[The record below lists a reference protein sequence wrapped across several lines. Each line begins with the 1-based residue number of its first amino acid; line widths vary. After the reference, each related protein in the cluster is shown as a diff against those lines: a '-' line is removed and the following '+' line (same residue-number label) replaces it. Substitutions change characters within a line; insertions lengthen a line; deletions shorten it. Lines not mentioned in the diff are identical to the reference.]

1 MYFSSMIY
9 KYKRQ
14 YPSSSLLVK
23 EVNTEEGIKMVLDGV
38 LDMSVVIEPFE
49 DQRIE
54 KEPVVLNC
62 TPFVRQ
68 YGILS
73 NKWGVL
79 LCQKEYQTNDIRQ
92 SSREWL

>member
-1 MYFSSMIY
+1 MIY

-54 KEPVVLNC
+54 KEPVV
-62 TPFVRQ
+62 Q
-68 YGILS
+68 S
-73 NKWGVL
+73 EAVL
-79 LCQKEYQTNDIRQ
+79 LVSNDHPFERV
-92 SSREWL
+92 SLRLKLFESRFLWLEKNINTMIL